1 MALVSELDD
10 LLAEARSGNRRS
22 LSRLL
27 TLVEEGHNPPIE
39 RGIGS
44 SLGITGPPGVGKSSL
59 IGKMIDVWVGR
70 GESVAVLAVDPSSPR
85 AECSSWR

>member
-27 TLVEEGHNPPIE
+27 TLVEEGHN
-39 RGIGS
+39 
-44 SLGITGPPGVGKSSL
+44 LSL
-59 IGKMIDVWVGR
+59 IHI
-70 GESVAVLAVDPSSPR
+70 
-85 AECSSWR
+85 